1 MTLSTSSTVVTANV
15 RSVWTRPLLLLL
27 ILIGFSLQLHELT
40 RQDIWWDEARNIDV
54 ALRPLTQ
61 IATAPELDIHPP
73 LYFWLLHL
81 WLRLGP
87 VTLADGPLIIA
98 FVARFLSVACGLLAA
113 TLLFPLGRRIYH
125 PSVGLFALLIGVTS
139 PFWLA
144 ESQETRMYTLSFALL
159 TAAAWFL
166 LPLLNPPPANRPP
179 RPLTILRKYPLRLNS
194 QFSINHLFFIVF
206 STAALLAHYN
216 TLFILVAW
224 YGWWGICALF
234 SPNRW
239 QRLRPPLFCGLSTV
253 ILFLPV
259 FPIALRQI
267 PTYANPN
274 LTIPT
279 LGDYLWQNWHA
290 YLGGY
295 AFDGAT
301 LAGYNNQWLWTILA
315 IALSGLL
322 LFFIQPLTNHA
333 PKGHPRITFHV
344 SRFTPHILILVWL
357 FGGLGLYYIAVLDR
371 GAFNVRY
378 SSLVTPPLYLLLGV
392 AVAGWWRCWRPLGVV
407 SLLFLGLGLGPAL
420 YADLYDARFA
430 REDIGDLTD
439 WLRAE
444 AGPND
449 LILVDQKYPFGF
461 YYGRYAIDG
470 AVTPAGPEAAPA
482 RYLFVDVNR
491 LDARLNEWAGK
502 AERVFWVQWFESDT
516 DPRHAV
522 RFLLDKAGARAGERD
537 FQGYRVDWWQL
548 QPPTTFVL
556 AESWQPFALRFG
568 TAVET
573 VAVSLPS
580 QPTAVGGKVSVVIR
594 WQRVAGGEAN
604 RPLKARIALYDEADN
619 RLVQADDRL
628 LNDRHRLPPEWQ
640 AADQPLNLYTLDLP
654 TEVGPGTYAVR
665 LLVYDGETQEALPL
679 FDAAGQQAGIE
690 AALGTIEVTEIN

>member
-1 MTLSTSSTVVTANV
+1 MEVTLSTSPTVVAGNV

-27 ILIGFSLQLHELT
+27 ILLGFSLQLHELT

-54 ALRPLTQ
+54 ALRPFTQ

-81 WLRLGP
+81 WLRLGG
-87 VTLADGPLIIA
+87 VTVADGPLIIA
-98 FVARFLSVACGLLAA
+98 FTARFLGVACGLLAA
-113 TLLFPLGRRIYH
+113 TLLFPLGRRLFTTQAA
-125 PSVGLFALLIGVTS
+125 LFALLMGLAS

-144 ESQETRMYTLSFALL
+144 ESQETRMYTLGFALL

-166 LPLLNPPPANRPP
+166 LPLLNPPPVTFSPVNQPP
-179 RPLTILRKYPLRLNS
+179 RPLTILNS
-194 QFSINHLFFIVF
+194 QFSINYLLFILF
-206 STAALLAHYN
+206 STAALLTHYN

-224 YGWWGICALF
+224 YGYLGIVALL

-239 QRLRPPLFCGLSTV
+239 QRLRAPFFCGLTTV
-253 ILFLPV
+253 LLFLPIL
-259 FPIALRQI
+259 PIALRQI

-279 LGDYLWQNWHA
+279 LGDYLWQNWQA

-295 AFDGAT
+295 AFDGAA

-315 IALSGLL
+315 IALIGLL
-322 LFFIQPLTNHA
+322 LFFIQPLTNHEL
-333 PKGHPRITFHV
+333 RFTFHV

-392 AVAGWWRCWRPLGVV
+392 ALAGWWRWWRPLGVV

-420 YADLYDARFA
+420 YADIYDSRFA
-430 REDIGDLTD
+430 REDVGDLAD
-439 WLRAE
+439 WLRLE

-461 YYGRYAIDG
+461 YYERYAINPS
-470 AVTPAGPEAAPA
+470 VTPQGPEAAPA
-482 RYLFVDVNR
+482 RYLFVDVNE
-491 LDARLNEWAGK
+491 LDVRLNEWAG
-502 AERVFWVQWFESDT
+502 AADQIFWVQWFESDT
-516 DPRHAV
+516 DPRHGV
-522 RFLLDKAGARAGERD
+522 RFLLDKTGVRAGERD
-537 FQGYRVDWWQL
+537 FQGYAVDWWQL

-556 AESWQPFALRFG
+556 AENWQPLTLRFG
-568 TAVET
+568 AAVET
-573 VAVSLPS
+573 VAVSLPP
-580 QPTAVGGKVSVVIR
+580 QPTLVGQKVSVVIR
-594 WQRVAGGEAN
+594 WQRVAGGTASG
-604 RPLKARIALYDEADN
+604 PLKARVALYDAADN
-619 RLVQADDRL
+619 RLAQADDRL

-640 AADQPLNLYTLDLP
+640 ATDQPLNFYTLDVP
-654 TEVGPGTYAVR
+654 TDLVPGNYTVR
-665 LLVYDGETQEALPL
+665 LLVYDGETQEALPIR
-679 FDAAGQQAGIE
+679 DATGNEAGIE
-690 AALGTIEVTEIN
+690 IRLGEVEIVR